1 MQQIDQTVVDAA
13 SSGSWVAIAAL
24 VVWALIA
31 IAKSSWT
38 PTSWTPPAHLRPLIA
53 LGLGEVYGVLE
64 AVVGGMKWGPALV
77 RGFMVAAFAI
87 AGQEIV
93 GKVKDAAGGGA
104 GSSSGQLPPKDG
116 GMWTGAGDGGSTHR
130 AALALAMSLALALSG
145 CGRLTPA
152 QTATLGSAVPKIA
165 GAGCE
170 IVQSFTDASWV
181 KFLCR
186 VVEGGGISNMSTGAP
201 GVDARPRVVE
211 VEVLVPKEQ
220 ADAFAAANHAS
231 Q

>member
-1 MQQIDQTVVDAA
+1 MQAAHNLDGAGRIPDMIRSGAVFGAERINADWLTALSRLGAGDFVWHWAFYQKDAP
-13 SSGSWVAIAAL
+13 VTL
-24 VVWALIA
+24 
-31 IAKSSWT
+31 
-38 PTSWTPPAHLRPLIA
+38 LRSA
-53 LGLGEVYGVLE
+53 
-64 AVVGGMKWGPALV
+64 GPALV

-104 GSSSGQLPPKDG
+104 GSSNGQLPPKDG